1 MGKGLR
7 ADGTSAFGYLGAGR
21 HGHTGR
27 VSSGILMHYELLIA
41 AGLIAILL
49 LALEAGFR
57 YGRHAKREHE
67 AATGGQLG
75 AVQGAVLGLLGL
87 LLGFSFAGAASRF
100 LERQDLIVRE
110 ANAIGTAALRCDLL
124 DEPQRSELRNALR
137 DYTAH
142 RLEVSARL
150 EYRISPD
157 DLRKVEDLHNRIWH
171 AASAGVA
178 AKPADLLAVIPAVN
192 DVIDLH
198 SLRVAAG
205 HKHLPLLVLGL
216 LVACSGLAMIGIGY
230 GCGLSERRHRLLT
243 WSLALLIATA
253 LWTTIDLDYPRAG
266 LIKINDAPLAELK
279 F

>member
-1 MGKGLR
+1 MR
-7 ADGTSAFGYLGAGR
+7 
-21 HGHTGR
+21 
-27 VSSGILMHYELLIA
+27 YELLIA
-41 AGLIAILL
+41 TALIGILL
-49 LALEAGFR
+49 LGLEGGFR

-87 LLGFSFAGAASRF
+87 LLGFSFAGAATRF

-124 DEPQRSELRNALR
+124 DEPHRTDLRNALR

-142 RLEVSARL
+142 RVEVSARL
-150 EYRISPD
+150 RHGMTAD
-157 DLRKVEDLHNRIWH
+157 DAGRVAALHDRIWR
-171 AASAGVA
+171 AASAAVES
-178 AKPADLLAVIPAVN
+178 KPADLLAIIPAIN

-230 GCGLSERRHRLLT
+230 GCGLSERRHLLLT

-266 LIKINDAPLAELK
+266 LIKVNDAPLAALK